1 MIYTVTMNPALE
13 FVSEVSDFEFD
24 KNNISDFDL
33 MLPAGKG
40 INVSRVLKQLGLPT
54 VATGFAGG
62 FTGEFVEDWLR
73 REDIK
78 SEFIRIDDNTR
89 INIKITG
96 ASKTVIESKGPSI
109 SHQELQELL
118 YYLSR
123 VKEGDTV
130 FLSTAFPKNITE
142 TVIERMIA
150 ICKAN
155 KAEFVLDIDEYY
167 LEKFADEGSLLQ
179 NISVKCL
186 EHLFKTKIDSETDL
200 LKWKNEIFDLN
211 SKFVIVPFV
220 DNKVYLFQENSICA
234 FEIEKMINQKRDF
247 VIDSIIAGFIA
258 TFIRTSDHQKSF
270 EMANAC
276 ALASL
281 KTKDLPKKFQIDD
294 CLEDVNIIKID

>member
-13 FVSEVSDFEFD
+13 FVSEVSNFEFD

-96 ASKTVIESKGPSI
+96 SSKTVIESKGPSI

-150 ICKAN
+150 ICNAN
-155 KAEFVLDIDEYY
+155 KAQFVLDIDEYY
-167 LEKFADEGSLLQ
+167 LERLANEGSLLEK
-179 NISVKCL
+179 ISVKCM
-186 EHLFKTKIDSETDL
+186 EHLFKTKIDSESDL

-211 SKFVIVPFV
+211 SKFVIVPFI
-220 DNKVYLFQENSICA
+220 DNKVYLFQKNSIYA
-234 FEIEKMINQKRDF
+234 FDIEQLLNQKRDF

-258 TFIRTSDHQKSF
+258 TFIRTSDYEKSF

-281 KTKDLPKKFQIDD
+281 NTKDLPKKFQIDD
-294 CLEDVNIIKID
+294 CFKEINIIKID

>member
-13 FVSEVSDFEFD
+13 FVSEVSNFEFD

-62 FTGEFVEDWLR
+62 FTGDFVEDWLR

-78 SEFIRIDDNTR
+78 SEFIGIDDNTR

-96 ASKTVIESKGPSI
+96 SSKTVIESKGPSI

-155 KAEFVLDIDEYY
+155 KAQFVLDIDEYY
-167 LEKFADEGSLLQ
+167 LERFANEGSLLEK
-179 NISVKCL
+179 ISVKCM
-186 EHLFKTKIDSETDL
+186 EHLFKTKIDSESDL

-211 SKFVIVPFV
+211 SKFVIVPFI
-220 DNKVYLFQENSICA
+220 DNKVYLFQKNSIYA
-234 FEIEKMINQKRDF
+234 FDIEQLLNQKRDF

-258 TFIRTSDHQKSF
+258 TFIRTSDYEKSF

-294 CLEDVNIIKID
+294 CFKEINIIKID

>member
-96 ASKTVIESKGPSI
+96 SSKTVIESKGPSI

-155 KAEFVLDIDEYY
+155 KAQFVLDIDEYY
-167 LEKFADEGSLLQ
+167 LERFANEGSLLEK
-179 NISVKCL
+179 ISVKSVSYT
-186 EHLFKTKIDSETDL
+186 HLT
-200 LKWKNEIFDLN
+200 
-211 SKFVIVPFV
+211 
-220 DNKVYLFQENSICA
+220 
-234 FEIEKMINQKRDF
+234 
-247 VIDSIIAGFIA
+247 
-258 TFIRTSDHQKSF
+258 
-270 EMANAC
+270 
-276 ALASL
+276 
-281 KTKDLPKKFQIDD
+281 LPTM
-294 CLEDVNIIKID
+294 

>member
-1 MIYTVTMNPALE
+1 MIYTVTLNPALE
-13 FVSEVSDFEFD
+13 FVSEVNDFKID
-24 KNNISDFDL
+24 KNNISEFDL
-33 MLPAGKG
+33 MLPSGKG
-40 INVSRVLKQLGLPT
+40 INVSRILKQLGLPT
-54 VATGFAGG
+54 VSSGFAGG
-62 FTGEFVEDWLR
+62 FTGDFIEDWIT

-96 ASKTVIESKGPSI
+96 SSKSEIESKGPSI

-142 TVIERMIA
+142 SVIDRMIA

-155 KAEFVLDIDEYY
+155 KAEFVLDIDKHY
-167 LEKFADEGSLLQ
+167 LERFIDEGSLLE
-179 NISVKCL
+179 NVSVKCL
-186 EHLFKTKIDSETDL
+186 EHLFKTTIDSEAEL
-200 LKWKNEIFDLN
+200 LRWKEKILN
-211 SKFVIVPFV
+211 FNSRFVIVPFV
-220 DNKVYLFQENSICA
+220 ENKVYLFAENSVHA
-234 FEIEKMINQKRDF
+234 FEIDNMINQKRDF

-258 TFIRTSDHQKSF
+258 TFIRTSDFRQSF
-270 EMANAC
+270 KMANAC

-281 KTKDLPKKFQIDD
+281 KTKDLPKKFQIDEYLD
-294 CLEDVNIIKID
+294 IVEIIKID

>member
-155 KAEFVLDIDEYY
+155 KAQFVLDIDEYY
-167 LEKFADEGSLLQ
+167 LERFANEGSLLEK
-179 NISVKCL
+179 ISVKCM
-186 EHLFKTKIDSETDL
+186 EHLFKTKIDSESDL

-220 DNKVYLFQENSICA
+220 DNKVYLLQKNSIYA
-234 FEIEKMINQKRDF
+234 FDIEQMLDQKRDF

-258 TFIRTSDHQKSF
+258 TFIRTSDYEKSF

-294 CLEDVNIIKID
+294 CFKDINIIKID

>member
-13 FVSEVSDFEFD
+13 FVSEVSNFEFD

-96 ASKTVIESKGPSI
+96 SSKTVIESKGPSI

-155 KAEFVLDIDEYY
+155 KAHFVLDIDEYY
-167 LEKFADEGSLLQ
+167 LERFANEGSLLEK
-179 NISVKCL
+179 ISVKCM
-186 EHLFKTKIDSETDL
+186 EHLFKTKIDSESDL

-220 DNKVYLFQENSICA
+220 DNKVYLFQKNSIYA
-234 FEIEKMINQKRDF
+234 FDIEQMLNQKIDF

-258 TFIRTSDHQKSF
+258 TFIRTSDYEKSF

-294 CLEDVNIIKID
+294 CFKDINIIKID

>member
-13 FVSEVSDFEFD
+13 FVSEVSDFGFD

-62 FTGEFVEDWLR
+62 FTGDFVEDWLR

-96 ASKTVIESKGPSI
+96 SSKTVIESKGPSI

-155 KAEFVLDIDEYY
+155 KAQFVLDIDEYY
-167 LEKFADEGSLLQ
+167 LERFASEGSLLEK
-179 NISVKCL
+179 ISVKCL
-186 EHLFKTKIDSETDL
+186 EHLFKTKIDSESDL
-200 LKWKNEIFDLN
+200 LKWKNEISGLN
-211 SKFVIVPFV
+211 SKFLIVPFV
-220 DNKVYLFQENSICA
+220 DNKVYLFKKNSIYA
-234 FEIEKMINQKRDF
+234 FDIEQMLNPKRDF

-258 TFIRTSDHQKSF
+258 TFIRTSDYEKSF

-281 KTKDLPKKFQIDD
+281 NTKDLPKKFQIDD
-294 CLEDVNIIKID
+294 CFKDINIIKIN

>member
-96 ASKTVIESKGPSI
+96 SSKTVIESKGPSI

-155 KAEFVLDIDEYY
+155 KAQFVLDIDEYY
-167 LEKFADEGSLLQ
+167 LERFANGGSLLEK
-179 NISVKCL
+179 ISVKCL
-186 EHLFKTKIDSETDL
+186 EHLFKIKIDSESDL
-200 LKWKNEIFDLN
+200 LKWKNEISDLN

-220 DNKVYLFQENSICA
+220 DNKVYLFQKNSIYA
-234 FEIEKMINQKRDF
+234 FDIEQMLNQKRDF

-258 TFIRTSDHQKSF
+258 TFIRTSDYEKSF

-294 CLEDVNIIKID
+294 CFNDINIIKIN

>member
-54 VATGFAGG
+54 VATGFSGG

-96 ASKTVIESKGPSI
+96 SSKTVIESKGPSI

-155 KAEFVLDIDEYY
+155 KAQFVLDIDEYY
-167 LEKFADEGSLLQ
+167 LERFANEGSLLEK
-179 NISVKCL
+179 ISVKCL
-186 EHLFKTKIDSETDL
+186 EHLFKTKIDSESDL
-200 LKWKNEIFDLN
+200 LKWKNEISGLK

-220 DNKVYLFQENSICA
+220 DNKVYLFQKNSIYA
-234 FEIEKMINQKRDF
+234 FDIEQMINQKIDF

-258 TFIRTSDHQKSF
+258 TFIRTSDYEKSF

-294 CLEDVNIIKID
+294 CFNDINIIKIN

>member
-24 KNNISDFDL
+24 KSNISDFDL

-62 FTGEFVEDWLR
+62 FTGEFVEDWIR

-96 ASKTVIESKGPSI
+96 SSKTVIESKGPSI

-155 KAEFVLDIDEYY
+155 KAQFVLDIDEYY
-167 LEKFADEGSLLQ
+167 LERFANEGSLLEK
-179 NISVKCL
+179 ISVKCL
-186 EHLFKTKIDSETDL
+186 EHIFKTKIDSESDL
-200 LKWKNEIFDLN
+200 LKWKKEISGLK

-220 DNKVYLFQENSICA
+220 DNKVYLFQKNSIYA
-234 FEIEKMINQKRDF
+234 FDIEQMLNQKRDF

-258 TFIRTSDHQKSF
+258 TFIRTSDYEKSF

-294 CLEDVNIIKID
+294 CFNDINIIKID

>member
-24 KNNISDFDL
+24 KNNISDYDL

-96 ASKTVIESKGPSI
+96 SSKTVIESKGPSI

-155 KAEFVLDIDEYY
+155 KAQFVLDIDEYY
-167 LEKFADEGSLLQ
+167 LERFANEGLLLEK
-179 NISVKCL
+179 ISVKCL
-186 EHLFKTKIDSETDL
+186 EHLFKTKIDSESDL

-211 SKFVIVPFV
+211 SKFVIVPFI
-220 DNKVYLFQENSICA
+220 DNKVYLFQKNSIYA
-234 FEIEKMINQKRDF
+234 FDIEQLLNQKRDF

-258 TFIRTSDHQKSF
+258 TFIRTSDYEKSF

-281 KTKDLPKKFQIDD
+281 NTKDLPKKFQIDD
-294 CLEDVNIIKID
+294 CFKEINITKID

>member
-96 ASKTVIESKGPSI
+96 SSKTVIESKGPSI

-118 YYLSR
+118 YFLSR

-155 KAEFVLDIDEYY
+155 KAQFVLDIDEYY
-167 LEKFADEGSLLQ
+167 LERFANGGSLLEK
-179 NISVKCL
+179 ISVKCL
-186 EHLFKTKIDSETDL
+186 EHLFKTKIDSESDL
-200 LKWKNEIFDLN
+200 LKCKNEIFDLN

-220 DNKVYLFQENSICA
+220 DNKVYLFQKNSIYA
-234 FEIEKMINQKRDF
+234 FDIEQMLNQKRDF

-258 TFIRTSDHQKSF
+258 TFIRTSDYEKSF

-294 CLEDVNIIKID
+294 CFNDINIIKIN

>member
-62 FTGEFVEDWLR
+62 FTGDFVEDWLR

-96 ASKTVIESKGPSI
+96 SSKTVIESKGPSI

-167 LEKFADEGSLLQ
+167 LERFANEGSLLQ

-186 EHLFKTKIDSETDL
+186 EHMFKTKIDSESDL
-200 LKWKNEIFDLN
+200 LKWKNEISGLN

-220 DNKVYLFQENSICA
+220 DNKVYLFQKNSIYA
-234 FEIEKMINQKRDF
+234 FDIEQMLNQKRDF

-258 TFIRTSDHQKSF
+258 TFIRTSDYEKSF

-294 CLEDVNIIKID
+294 CFKDINIIKID

>member
-96 ASKTVIESKGPSI
+96 SSKTVIESKGPSI

-130 FLSTAFPKNITE
+130 FLSTTFPKNITE

-155 KAEFVLDIDEYY
+155 KAQFVLDIDEYY
-167 LEKFADEGSLLQ
+167 LERFANEGSLLEK
-179 NISVKCL
+179 ISVKCL
-186 EHLFKTKIDSETDL
+186 EHLFKTKIDSESDL
-200 LKWKNEIFDLN
+200 LKWKNEISGLN

-220 DNKVYLFQENSICA
+220 DNKVYLFQKNSIYA
-234 FEIEKMINQKRDF
+234 FDIEQMLNQKRDF

-258 TFIRTSDHQKSF
+258 TFIRTSDYEKSF

-276 ALASL
+276 ALTSL

-294 CLEDVNIIKID
+294 CFNDINIIKIN

>member
-96 ASKTVIESKGPSI
+96 SSKTVIESKGPSI

-155 KAEFVLDIDEYY
+155 KAQFVLDIDEYY
-167 LEKFADEGSLLQ
+167 LERFANEGSLLEK
-179 NISVKCL
+179 ISVKCM
-186 EHLFKTKIDSETDL
+186 EHLFKTKIDSESDL

-220 DNKVYLFQENSICA
+220 DNKVYLFQKNSIYA
-234 FEIEKMINQKRDF
+234 FDIEQMLDQKRDF

-258 TFIRTSDHQKSF
+258 TFIRTSDYEKSF

-294 CLEDVNIIKID
+294 CFKDINIIKID

>member
-1 MIYTVTMNPALE
+1 MIYTVTLNPALE
-13 FVSEVSDFEFD
+13 FVSEVNDFKID
-24 KNNISDFDL
+24 KNNISEFDL
-33 MLPAGKG
+33 MLPSGKG
-40 INVSRVLKQLGLPT
+40 INVSRILKQLGLPT
-54 VATGFAGG
+54 VSSGFAGG
-62 FTGEFVEDWLR
+62 FTGDFIEDWIT

-96 ASKTVIESKGPSI
+96 SSKSEIESKGPSI

-142 TVIERMIA
+142 SVIDRMIA

-155 KAEFVLDIDEYY
+155 KAEFVLDIDEHY
-167 LEKFADEGSLLQ
+167 LERFINEGSLLE
-179 NISVKCL
+179 NVSVKCL
-186 EHLFKTKIDSETDL
+186 EHLFKTTIDSEAEL
-200 LKWKNEIFDLN
+200 LRWKEKILN
-211 SKFVIVPFV
+211 FNSRFVIVPFV
-220 DNKVYLFQENSICA
+220 ENKVYLFAENSVHT
-234 FEIEKMINQKRDF
+234 FEIDNMINQKRDF

-258 TFIRTSDHQKSF
+258 TFIRTSDFRQSF
-270 EMANAC
+270 KMANAC

-281 KTKDLPKKFQIDD
+281 KTKDLPKKFQINEYLDSF
-294 CLEDVNIIKID
+294 EIIKID

>member
-96 ASKTVIESKGPSI
+96 SSKTVIESKGPSI

-155 KAEFVLDIDEYY
+155 KAQFVLDIDEYY
-167 LEKFADEGSLLQ
+167 LERFANEGSLLEK
-179 NISVKCL
+179 ISVKCL
-186 EHLFKTKIDSETDL
+186 EHLFKTKIDSESDL

-220 DNKVYLFQENSICA
+220 DNKVYLFQRNSIYA
-234 FEIEKMINQKRDF
+234 FDIEQMLNQKRDF

-258 TFIRTSDHQKSF
+258 TFIRTSDYEKSF

-281 KTKDLPKKFQIDD
+281 NTKDLPKKFQIDD
-294 CLEDVNIIKID
+294 CFKEINIIKID

>member
-24 KNNISDFDL
+24 KNNITDFDL

-96 ASKTVIESKGPSI
+96 SSKTVIESKGPSI

-155 KAEFVLDIDEYY
+155 KAQFVLDIDEYY
-167 LEKFADEGSLLQ
+167 LERFANEGSLLEK
-179 NISVKCL
+179 ISVKCM
-186 EHLFKTKIDSETDL
+186 EHLFKTKIDSESDL

-220 DNKVYLFQENSICA
+220 DNKVYLFQKNSIYA
-234 FEIEKMINQKRDF
+234 FDIEQMLNQKRDF

-258 TFIRTSDHQKSF
+258 TFIRTSDYEKSF

-294 CLEDVNIIKID
+294 CFKDINIIKID

>member
-33 MLPAGKG
+33 MLPDGKG

-96 ASKTVIESKGPSI
+96 SSKTVIESKGPSI

-118 YYLSR
+118 YHLSR

-142 TVIERMIA
+142 TVIDRMIA

-155 KAEFVLDIDEYY
+155 KAQFVLDIDEYY
-167 LEKFADEGSLLQ
+167 LERFANEGSLLEK
-179 NISVKCL
+179 ISVKCL
-186 EHLFKTKIDSETDL
+186 EHLFKTKIKSESDL
-200 LKWKNEIFDLN
+200 LKWKNEISNLN

-220 DNKVYLFQENSICA
+220 DNKVYLFQKNSIYA
-234 FEIEKMINQKRDF
+234 FDIEQMLNQKRDF

-258 TFIRTSDHQKSF
+258 TFIRTSDYEKSF

-294 CLEDVNIIKID
+294 CFNDINIIKIN

>member
-1 MIYTVTMNPALE
+1 MNPALE

-96 ASKTVIESKGPSI
+96 SSKTVIESKGPSI

-155 KAEFVLDIDEYY
+155 KAQFVLDIDEYY
-167 LEKFADEGSLLQ
+167 LERFANEGSLLEK
-179 NISVKCL
+179 ISVKCL
-186 EHLFKTKIDSETDL
+186 EHLFKTKIDSESDL

-220 DNKVYLFQENSICA
+220 DNKVYLFQRNSIYA
-234 FEIEKMINQKRDF
+234 FDIEQMLNQKRDF

-258 TFIRTSDHQKSF
+258 TFIRTSDYEKSF

-281 KTKDLPKKFQIDD
+281 NTKDLPKKFQIDD
-294 CLEDVNIIKID
+294 CFKEINIIKID

>member
-13 FVSEVSDFEFD
+13 FVSEVTDFKFD

-40 INVSRVLKQLGLPT
+40 INVSRILKQLGLPT

-96 ASKTVIESKGPSI
+96 TTKTVIESKGPSI
-109 SHQELQELL
+109 SHQEIQELL

-130 FLSTAFPKNITE
+130 FLSTAFPRNITE

-155 KAEFVLDIDEYY
+155 KAQFVLDIDEYY
-167 LEKFADEGSLLQ
+167 LEKFADEGSLLE

-186 EHLFKTKIDSETDL
+186 EHLFKTKINSESDL
-200 LKWKNEIFDLN
+200 LKWKNEISNLN
-211 SKFVIVPFV
+211 SKFVVVPFV
-220 DNKVYLFQENSICA
+220 ENKVYLFQKDSTYA
-234 FEIEKMINQKRDF
+234 FEIDEIANQKRDF

-258 TFIRTSDHQKSF
+258 TFIRTSDYEKSF
-270 EMANAC
+270 KMANAC
-276 ALASL
+276 AQASL

-294 CLEDVNIIKID
+294 CLKDINIVKID

>member
-155 KAEFVLDIDEYY
+155 KAQFVLDIDEYY
-167 LEKFADEGSLLQ
+167 LERFANEGSLLEK
-179 NISVKCL
+179 ISVKCM
-186 EHLFKTKIDSETDL
+186 EHLFKTKIDSESDL

-211 SKFVIVPFV
+211 SKFVIVPFI
-220 DNKVYLFQENSICA
+220 DNKVYLFQKNSIYA
-234 FEIEKMINQKRDF
+234 FDIEQLLNQKRDF

-258 TFIRTSDHQKSF
+258 TFIRTSDYEKSF

-294 CLEDVNIIKID
+294 CFKDINIIKID

>member
-40 INVSRVLKQLGLPT
+40 INLSRVLKQLGLPT

-96 ASKTVIESKGPSI
+96 SSKTVIESKGPSI

-155 KAEFVLDIDEYY
+155 KAHFVLDIDEYY
-167 LEKFADEGSLLQ
+167 LERFANEGSLLEK
-179 NISVKCL
+179 ISVKCL
-186 EHLFKTKIDSETDL
+186 EHLFKTKIDSESDL
-200 LKWKNEIFDLN
+200 LKWKNEISGLK

-220 DNKVYLFQENSICA
+220 DNKVYLFQKNSIYA
-234 FEIEKMINQKRDF
+234 FDIEQILNQKRDF

-258 TFIRTSDHQKSF
+258 TFIRTSDYEKSF

-294 CLEDVNIIKID
+294 CFNDINIIKID

>member
-96 ASKTVIESKGPSI
+96 SSKTVIESKGPSI

-155 KAEFVLDIDEYY
+155 KAQFVLDIDEYY
-167 LEKFADEGSLLQ
+167 LERFANGGSLFKK
-179 NISVKCL
+179 ISVKCL
-186 EHLFKTKIDSETDL
+186 EHLFKTKIDSESDL
-200 LKWKNEIFDLN
+200 LKWKDEIFDLN

-220 DNKVYLFQENSICA
+220 DNKVYLFQKNSVYA
-234 FEIEKMINQKRDF
+234 FEIEQMINQKRDF

-258 TFIRTSDHQKSF
+258 TFIRTSDYEKSF

-294 CLEDVNIIKID
+294 CFNDINIIKIN

>member
-13 FVSEVSDFEFD
+13 FVSEVSNFEFD

-33 MLPAGKG
+33 MLPTGKG

-96 ASKTVIESKGPSI
+96 SSKTVIESKGPSI

-155 KAEFVLDIDEYY
+155 KAQFVLDIDEYY
-167 LEKFADEGSLLQ
+167 LERFANEGSLLEK
-179 NISVKCL
+179 ISVKCM
-186 EHLFKTKIDSETDL
+186 EHLFKTKIDSESDL

-211 SKFVIVPFV
+211 SKFVIVPFI
-220 DNKVYLFQENSICA
+220 DNKVYLFQKNSIYA
-234 FEIEKMINQKRDF
+234 FDIEQLLNQKRDF

-258 TFIRTSDHQKSF
+258 TFIRTSDYEKSF

-281 KTKDLPKKFQIDD
+281 NTKDLPKKFQIDD
-294 CLEDVNIIKID
+294 CFKEINIIKID

>member
-33 MLPAGKG
+33 MLPSGKG

-96 ASKTVIESKGPSI
+96 SSKTVIESKGPSI

-155 KAEFVLDIDEYY
+155 KAHFVLDIDEYY
-167 LEKFADEGSLLQ
+167 LERFANEGSLLEK
-179 NISVKCL
+179 ISVKCL
-186 EHLFKTKIDSETDL
+186 EHLFKTKINSESDL
-200 LKWKNEIFDLN
+200 LKWKNEISGLN

-220 DNKVYLFQENSICA
+220 DNKVYLFQKNSIYA
-234 FEIEKMINQKRDF
+234 FDIEQMLNQKRDF
-247 VIDSIIAGFIA
+247 VIDSIIAGW
-258 TFIRTSDHQKSF
+258 
-270 EMANAC
+270 
-276 ALASL
+276 
-281 KTKDLPKKFQIDD
+281 
-294 CLEDVNIIKID
+294 

>member
-96 ASKTVIESKGPSI
+96 SSKTVIESKGPSI

-155 KAEFVLDIDEYY
+155 KAQFVLDIDEYY
-167 LEKFADEGSLLQ
+167 LERFANEGSLLEK
-179 NISVKCL
+179 ISVKCL
-186 EHLFKTKIDSETDL
+186 EHLFKTKIDSESDL
-200 LKWKNEIFDLN
+200 LKWKNEISGLK
-211 SKFVIVPFV
+211 SKFVIVPFI
-220 DNKVYLFQENSICA
+220 DNKVYLFQKNSIYA
-234 FEIEKMINQKRDF
+234 FDIEQMLNQKRDF

-258 TFIRTSDHQKSF
+258 TFIRTSDYEKSF

-294 CLEDVNIIKID
+294 CFNDINIIKIN

>member
-54 VATGFAGG
+54 VATRFAGG
-62 FTGEFVEDWLR
+62 FTGDFVEDWLR

-96 ASKTVIESKGPSI
+96 SSKTVIESKGPSI

-167 LEKFADEGSLLQ
+167 LERFANEGSLLQ

-186 EHLFKTKIDSETDL
+186 EHMFKTKIDSESDL
-200 LKWKNEIFDLN
+200 LKWKNEISGLN

-220 DNKVYLFQENSICA
+220 DNKVYLFQKNSIYA
-234 FEIEKMINQKRDF
+234 FDIEQMLNQKRDF

-258 TFIRTSDHQKSF
+258 TFIRTSDYEKSF

>member
-62 FTGEFVEDWLR
+62 FTGDFVEDWLR

-96 ASKTVIESKGPSI
+96 SSKTVIESKGPSI

-167 LEKFADEGSLLQ
+167 LERFANEGSLRQ

-186 EHLFKTKIDSETDL
+186 EHMFKTKIDSESDL
-200 LKWKNEIFDLN
+200 LKWKNEISGLN

-220 DNKVYLFQENSICA
+220 DNKVYLFQKNSIYA
-234 FEIEKMINQKRDF
+234 FDIEQMLNQKRDF

-258 TFIRTSDHQKSF
+258 TFIRTSDYEKSF

>member
-1 MIYTVTMNPALE
+1 MNPALE
-13 FVSEVSDFEFD
+13 FVSEISDFGFD

-54 VATGFAGG
+54 GATGFAGG

-96 ASKTVIESKGPSI
+96 SSKTVIESKGPSI

-167 LEKFADEGSLLQ
+167 LERFADEGSLLE

-186 EHLFKTKIDSETDL
+186 EHMFKTKIDSETDL
-200 LKWKNEIFDLN
+200 LKWKDEIFDLN

-220 DNKVYLFQENSICA
+220 DNKVYLFQENSIYA
-234 FEIEKMINQKRDF
+234 FGIEQMINQKRDF

-258 TFIRTSDHQKSF
+258 TFIRTSDYEKSF

>member
-96 ASKTVIESKGPSI
+96 SSKTVILSKGPSI

-155 KAEFVLDIDEYY
+155 KAQFVLDIDEYY
-167 LEKFADEGSLLQ
+167 LERFANEGSLLEK
-179 NISVKCL
+179 ISVKCL
-186 EHLFKTKIDSETDL
+186 EHLFKTKIDSESDL

-220 DNKVYLFQENSICA
+220 DNKVYLFQKNSIYA
-234 FEIEKMINQKRDF
+234 FDIEQMLNQKRDF

-258 TFIRTSDHQKSF
+258 TFIRTSDYEKSF

-294 CLEDVNIIKID
+294 CFNDINIIKIN

>member
-54 VATGFAGG
+54 IATGFAGG
-62 FTGEFVEDWLR
+62 FTGEFVEDWIR

-96 ASKTVIESKGPSI
+96 SSKTVIESKGPSI

-155 KAEFVLDIDEYY
+155 KAQFVLDIDEYY
-167 LEKFADEGSLLQ
+167 LERFANEGSLLEK
-179 NISVKCL
+179 ISVKCL
-186 EHLFKTKIDSETDL
+186 EHLFKTKIDSESDL

-220 DNKVYLFQENSICA
+220 DNKVYLLQKNSIYA
-234 FEIEKMINQKRDF
+234 FDIEQMLNQKRDF

-258 TFIRTSDHQKSF
+258 TFIRTSDYEKSF

-294 CLEDVNIIKID
+294 CFKDINIIKID

>member
-13 FVSEVSDFEFD
+13 FVSEVSNFEFD
-24 KNNISDFDL
+24 KSNISDFDL

-96 ASKTVIESKGPSI
+96 SSKTVIESKGPSI

-155 KAEFVLDIDEYY
+155 KAQFVLDIDEYY
-167 LEKFADEGSLLQ
+167 LERFANGGSLLEK
-179 NISVKCL
+179 ISVKCL
-186 EHLFKTKIDSETDL
+186 EHLFKIKIDSESDL
-200 LKWKNEIFDLN
+200 LKWKNEISGLK

-220 DNKVYLFQENSICA
+220 DNKVYLFQKNSIYA
-234 FEIEKMINQKRDF
+234 FDIEQMLNQKRDF

-258 TFIRTSDHQKSF
+258 TFIRTSDYEKSF

-294 CLEDVNIIKID
+294 CFNDINIIKIN

>member
-33 MLPAGKG
+33 MLPSGKG

-96 ASKTVIESKGPSI
+96 SSKTVIESKGPSI

-155 KAEFVLDIDEYY
+155 KAHFVLDIDEYY
-167 LEKFADEGSLLQ
+167 LERFANEGSLLEK
-179 NISVKCL
+179 ISVKCL
-186 EHLFKTKIDSETDL
+186 EHLFKTKINSESDL
-200 LKWKNEIFDLN
+200 LKLKNEISGLN

-220 DNKVYLFQENSICA
+220 DNKVYLFQKNSIYA
-234 FEIEKMINQKRDF
+234 FDIEQMLNQKRDF

-258 TFIRTSDHQKSF
+258 TFIRTSDYEKSF

-294 CLEDVNIIKID
+294 CFNDINIIKIN

>member
-1 MIYTVTMNPALE
+1 
-13 FVSEVSDFEFD
+13 
-24 KNNISDFDL
+24 

-96 ASKTVIESKGPSI
+96 SSKTVIESKGPSI

-155 KAEFVLDIDEYY
+155 KAQFVLDIDEYY
-167 LEKFADEGSLLQ
+167 LERFANEGSLLEK
-179 NISVKCL
+179 ISVKCL
-186 EHLFKTKIDSETDL
+186 EHLFKTKIDSESDL
-200 LKWKNEIFDLN
+200 LKWKNEISGLK

-220 DNKVYLFQENSICA
+220 DNKVYLFQKNSIYA
-234 FEIEKMINQKRDF
+234 FDIEQMLNQKRDF

-258 TFIRTSDHQKSF
+258 TFIRTSDYEKSF

>member
-24 KNNISDFDL
+24 KNNISNFDL

-96 ASKTVIESKGPSI
+96 SSKTVIESKGPSI

-155 KAEFVLDIDEYY
+155 KAQFVLDIDEYY
-167 LEKFADEGSLLQ
+167 LERFANEGSLLEK
-179 NISVKCL
+179 ISVKCL
-186 EHLFKTKIDSETDL
+186 EHLFKTKIDSESDL

-220 DNKVYLFQENSICA
+220 DNKVYLFQKNSIYA
-234 FEIEKMINQKRDF
+234 FDIEQMLNQKRDF

-258 TFIRTSDHQKSF
+258 TFIRTSDYEKSF

-281 KTKDLPKKFQIDD
+281 NTKDLPKKFQIDD
-294 CLEDVNIIKID
+294 CFSDINIIKIN

>member
-13 FVSEVSDFEFD
+13 FVSEVLNFEFD

-54 VATGFAGG
+54 LATGFAGG

-96 ASKTVIESKGPSI
+96 SSKTVIESKGPSI

-155 KAEFVLDIDEYY
+155 KAHFVLDIDEYY
-167 LEKFADEGSLLQ
+167 LERFANEGSLLEK
-179 NISVKCL
+179 ISVKCL
-186 EHLFKTKIDSETDL
+186 EHLFKTKINSESDL

-220 DNKVYLFQENSICA
+220 DNKVYLFQKNSIYA
-234 FEIEKMINQKRDF
+234 FDIEQMLNQKIDF

-258 TFIRTSDHQKSF
+258 TFIRTSDYEKSF

-294 CLEDVNIIKID
+294 CFKDINIIKID